1 MNEKFEKELHKS
13 MDMVN
18 KILKEDV
25 KVYFIN
31 INNEAVLIDS
41 KSSEIVNFVIKKEE
55 LGKIEYKNI
64 LKDKLKINVSR
75 VEEVPFEYY
84 NDFKRRYY
92 IITLDKKDILDLDS
106 NYIYTNIRNIEDN
119 KSLDVIKE
127 LLK

>member
-31 INNEAVLIDS
+31 INNEAILIDS

-64 LKDKLKINVSR
+64 LKDKLKINVSK

>member
-64 LKDKLKINVSR
+64 LKDKLKIKVSR

>member
-1 MNEKFEKELHKS
+1 MNDRYRKELNKS
-13 MDMVN
+13 VIMGS
-18 KILKEDV
+18 KILNEDV

-31 INNEAVLIDS
+31 LNNEAILIDS
-41 KSSEIVNFVIKKEE
+41 KTSEIVNFVIDKSEIDE
-55 LGKIEYKNI
+55 IDYKSI
-64 LKDKLKINVSR
+64 LKDKLKIKVTN
-75 VEEVPFEYY
+75 VEEVPFEIYK
-84 NDFKRRYY
+84 DFKRRYY